1 MVKNLP
7 AMQDRRCSRSCGFD
21 PGVRKIPWRGK
32 WQPTQ
37 VFLPRKPHGQR
48 SLVSY
53 QESKELLKSQTGLS
67 D

>member
-7 AMQDRRCSRSCGFD
+7 AMQDRRCSRSYGFD